1 MDLKIECPKC
11 RAQIDITKQIAELVA
26 DRGKQEAERIVDE
39 ERKKTA
45 AKSAEELRVASEAA
59 AKKAREEE
67 RTRLDKISREAQ
79 AGFEAKAQQAERQRQ
94 EQEQLLKETQKAM
107 AEAQLSAGVAEKKA
121 REEERAK
128 IEKENKVAQAV
139 LEAKAKE
146 LERRRQEQEQRFQE
160 AQKAMANL
168 EKAAQ
173 DTAKKAREEERA
185 KIEKENKA
193 EQAIQEAKAKEY
205 ERQRHENERRL
216 EEAQMALAQIKKT
229 AEQTETKAREEERE
243 KAEKA
248 RLEEASR
255 MTAEMQKLQESIAAK
270 DKEVATLAEERAKQE
285 AEKIRG
291 EMNKSFSEKL
301 ALKDLQISEAHKKLL
316 DSQTKAQELE
326 AKLSQGSAQARGVI
340 AEEDIYAYLQKK
352 MPTDRCQVE
361 KRGQGKKGTDIII
374 HVHKDG
380 ARLGSIIVDDKWA
393 GEWGRDW
400 PEKVW
405 NDMQMHKADFAYI
418 AANPTAFP
426 DDELKGAGFGLAPCR
441 RAGVRVWV
449 IDRSNLP
456 FVRGMLMDTVDKI
469 VKMAEIRAVYGANS
483 EAVKQFQMYLTQNY
497 EVDLREKAKLMSTAV
512 KSVIDMNKKVNTE
525 CERILDAL
533 RGYWMTEEKV
543 HRGLT
548 SSLGDDSA
556 KDLPKIEFDKDG
568 AR

>member
-1 MDLKIECPKC
+1 MDLKIECPNC
-11 RAQIDITKQIAELVA
+11 CAQIDVTKQIAELVA

-39 ERKKTA
+39 ELRKTA
-45 AKSAEELRVASEAA
+45 VKSAEELRVASEAA

-67 RTRLDKISREAQ
+67 RARLEKISREER
-79 AGFEAKAQQAERQRQ
+79 AGYEARAKELERQRQ
-94 EQEQLLKETQKAM
+94 EQEERLQESQKAM
-107 AEAQLSAGVAEKKA
+107 ANFEKASRATEENA
-121 REEERAK
+121 REEERAR
-128 IEKENKVAQAV
+128 IEKEYGAERV
-139 LEAKAKE
+139 L
-146 LERRRQEQEQRFQE
+146 
-160 AQKAMANL
+160 
-168 EKAAQ
+168 
-173 DTAKKAREEERA
+173 
-185 KIEKENKA
+185 
-193 EQAIQEAKAKEY
+193 QEAKAKEY

-216 EEAQMALAQIKKT
+216 EVAQAALERIKES

-248 RLEEASR
+248 RLDEASR
-255 MTAEMQKLQESIAAK
+255 MTAEMEKLQESIVAK
-270 DKEVATLAEERAKQE
+270 DKEAATLAEERARQE
-285 AEKIRG
+285 ADKIRG

-326 AKLSQGSAQARGVI
+326 AKLSQGSAQARGII
-340 AEEDIYAYLQKK
+340 AEEDLYAYLQKN
-352 MPTDRCQVE
+352 MPADRCQVE

-380 ARLGSIIVDDKWA
+380 TRLGSIIVDDKWA

-405 NDMQMHKADFAYI
+405 GDMQMHKADFAYI

-449 IDRSNLP
+449 MDRSNLP
-456 FVRGMLMDTVDKI
+456 FVRGMLIDTVDKI
-469 VKMAEIRAVYGANS
+469 VKMGEIRAVYGANS
-483 EAVKQFQMYLTQNY
+483 EAVKQFQIYLTQDY

-512 KSVIDMNKKVNTE
+512 KSVLDMNKKVNTE
-525 CERILDAL
+525 CERVLDAL
-533 RGYWMTEEKV
+533 RGYWMTEGKV

-556 KDLPKIEFDKDG
+556 KDIPKIEFEKDG